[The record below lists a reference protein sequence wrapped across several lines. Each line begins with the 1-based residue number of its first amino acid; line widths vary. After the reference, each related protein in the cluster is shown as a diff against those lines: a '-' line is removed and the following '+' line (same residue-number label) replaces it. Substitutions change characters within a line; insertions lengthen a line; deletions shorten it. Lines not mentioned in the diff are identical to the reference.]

1 MAEWYYQREANV
13 LGADYF
19 ERQGWHPPKEKMSK
33 DEKKDEMQEVASV
46 LAYQRTIGVDNRI
59 TELEKENKLLG
70 ERCNQLLK
78 DKGELTDKIAD
89 IKANCDFAIEGR
101 DIKIKELEQQIEKL
115 LDFVVERTVCCDVC
129 PSSDTCRNDEGTCP
143 HAGLLKENEEKVTRE
158 WILKSITKE

>member
-78 DKGELTDKIAD
+78 DKGELTDKIE
-89 IKANCDFAIEGR
+89 KMKCCGNCIHRHCWGN
-101 DIKIKELEQQIEKL
+101 ELGCN
-115 LDFVVERTVCCDVC
+115 LDLDKQFECDNTNKKYWEFSEV
-129 PSSDTCRNDEGTCP
+129 
-143 HAGLLKENEEKVTRE
+143 
-158 WILKSITKE
+158 